1 MKQTLFEYL
10 KSVNGYFEGNKYK
23 GFVLTI
29 RMYDESTK
37 SVSALYETYFK
48 MVSNKNLIE
57 IDDTKLIKHNQ
68 SLFTNRNSILNNL
81 IKLKISSDYDTKDRR
96 FFNYISLMNQNTNP
110 CLLME
115 FDPLTT
121 DLEPFYIRWYDPNDQ
136 LVKETK
142 VGLGKSDKNQQVLNT
157 FFKKEEPNKY
167 LNQTGLWHIKIFLF
181 DKETSIFKIKFLIL
195 PNKNPF
201 SVENDSSIMKK
212 WFNLIKNFWTFD
224 SICLHKIEDL
234 NLKNTYLFDNL
245 FRNCSETYWST
256 FYPDPKSDVF
266 SNMSID
272 LTERIINL

>member
-96 FFNYISLMNQNTNP
+96 FFNYI
-110 CLLME
+110 
-115 FDPLTT
+115 
-121 DLEPFYIRWYDPNDQ
+121 
-136 LVKETK
+136 K
-142 VGLGKSDKNQQVLNT
+142 G
-157 FFKKEEPNKY
+157 
-167 LNQTGLWHIKIFLF
+167 
-181 DKETSIFKIKFLIL
+181 
-195 PNKNPF
+195 
-201 SVENDSSIMKK
+201 
-212 WFNLIKNFWTFD
+212 
-224 SICLHKIEDL
+224 
-234 NLKNTYLFDNL
+234 
-245 FRNCSETYWST
+245 
-256 FYPDPKSDVF
+256 
-266 SNMSID
+266 
-272 LTERIINL
+272 